1 MRIVVGL
8 AVRRP
13 GWSSWRGWPCSSW
26 PTPAAGLAHPPPPN
40 SSFLPTDVESQ
51 RAAALE
57 AARFGGGHQV
67 AELVIVD
74 QQGLS
79 ATEEARKQVRAANG
93 AAFVR
98 PARLP
103 VTSGASAVA

>member
-13 GWSSWRGWPCSSW
+13 GCSSWRGWPCSSW

-67 AELVIVD
+67 AELVVVD
-74 QQGLS
+74 QQGLQRHRGGS
-79 ATEEARKQVRAANG
+79 EPGPRSEGRGIREAG
-93 AAFVR
+93 P
-98 PARLP
+98 PAGHL
-103 VTSGASAVA
+103 